1 MAVVE
6 IKVDQFQRVLKKYLK
21 KSKEEIKQAS
31 IETVVDYVPKLVK
44 ESPVDTGEYAASWD
58 TSEEHDRVLLG
69 NFAPHAPII
78 EFGARPF
85 TPPLKPLLAW
95 AKRVLKS
102 GSQPPDYEPKVWAL
116 ARATQRKIAK
126 EGMQPKHVLTNA
138 IPKILEDI
146 KSRLDAL

>member
-6 IKVDQFQRVLKKYLK
+6 IKVDEFPRVLKRHLK
-21 KSKEEIKQAS
+21 KSREEIKQAS
-31 IETVVDYVPKLVK
+31 FETIVDYVPKLVK
-44 ESPVDTGEYAASWD
+44 DSPVDTGEYAASWD
-58 TSEEHDRVLLG
+58 TLEEHDRVLLG
-69 NFAPHAPII
+69 NFAPHASII

-116 ARATQRKIAK
+116 ARATQRKIAN
-126 EGMQPKHVLTNA
+126 P
-138 IPKILEDI
+138 
-146 KSRLDAL
+146 